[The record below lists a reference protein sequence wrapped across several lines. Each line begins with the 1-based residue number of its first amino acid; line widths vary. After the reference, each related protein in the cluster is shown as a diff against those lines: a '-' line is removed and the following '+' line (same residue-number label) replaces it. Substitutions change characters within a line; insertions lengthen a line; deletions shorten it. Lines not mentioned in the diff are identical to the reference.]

1 MEQKQKMIAQI
12 LEEMRK
18 GEITFED
25 LKEARLAALRPK
37 CTENF
42 DLLVV
47 VDGVAQRVPFEEGK
61 ELQPTGIFPFKGAP
75 FYMEFKETDQQ
86 DYPVELKDKLPGAN
100 SFARLGDIMPE
111 LNQRLKE
118 LGQPEFDGT
127 YWLNGHEWSGIGY
140 WVGKVHK
147 NNVDTTYLDEKHK
160 AKVRLLGY
168 L

>member
-1 MEQKQKMIAQI
+1 MEKKQTIAQI
-12 LEEMRK
+12 LDMMREN
-18 GEITFED
+18 EISLQD
-25 LKEARLAALRPK
+25 IKEARLAALRPK

-47 VDGVAQRVPFEEGK
+47 VDGMPQRLSFDEGK
-61 ELQPTGIFPFKGAP
+61 NLAPTAILPFKDAP
-75 FYMEFKETDQQ
+75 FYMELKETAAG
-86 DYPVELKDKLPGAN
+86 DYPVILKDKLPGVNTFQRMA
-100 SFARLGDIMPE
+100 DIMPE
-111 LNQRLKE
+111 LNEKLKE
-118 LGQPEFDGT
+118 LGRPIFEGT

-147 NNVDTTYLDEKHK
+147 NKVDTTYMDERHK